1 MGERPEAPA
10 CENALALARESLIE
24 QLPLI
29 CYVERADVPDAPA
42 LYISPQVEDILGYS
56 PADWCSG
63 AGTYASTIHADDRE
77 RVLQARR
84 EGFAR
89 CEPLELEYRMIAA
102 DGRVV
107 WVLDE
112 SVQVGEGVSAV
123 RQGFALDITSR
134 KAAEEALQQA
144 EHRFRTLVEQLPLV
158 VYIDALDEVSSNIY
172 TSPQVEQIL
181 GYTDE
186 EWQTNELLFVQTLH
200 PDDRE
205 RVLAAHART
214 HATGESLSLEYRL
227 LHREGHVVWV
237 RDEGRVMKDAD
248 GKPLFLQG
256 YLLDISARR
265 EAEEELRHQAFHDSL
280 TGLANRALFTDRLE
294 HALQRQPAGSI
305 GAAVLFLD
313 LDDFKTINDSLGH
326 LAADQLLR
334 ATGDRIKSVLRSAD
348 TVARFGGDEFAVLL
362 DEVVHPSIAAR
373 TADRI
378 AQALATPFTVGDREL
393 FVSASIGIAI
403 GCDPEELLRAA
414 DVAMYRVK
422 AGGKGHHAFYEPAMD
437 DAVFSRLEL
446 VADLRRAALRN
457 EFVLHYQPTVSLADR
472 RIVGVEALLRWQH
485 PTRGLIPPLEFVS
498 LAEETGLI
506 VSIGRM
512 VLMKACQQVA
522 TWQRELKLEPPL
534 RLAVNVSARQLQDP
548 GFAADV
554 DGALRASGL
563 DPSCLT
569 LELTESVLMQSG
581 PLGTAALGRLR
592 QLGVQLALDDF
603 GTGYSSLGYLQELPV
618 QVVKIDRS
626 FVQDM
631 HKRERSAALVRAII
645 DLGGGLGLSLVA
657 EGVEEEAQAAELRRL
672 GCDTGQGFLFARPLE
687 TEALEELLRDPEPLA
702 SNVRV
707 LRQSEAS

>member
-1 MGERPEAPA
+1 VGAD
-10 CENALALARESLIE
+10 ALALARASLIE

-29 CYVERADVPDAPA
+29 CYIDRADVPDAPP
-42 LYISPQVEDILGYS
+42 LYISPQVEAIFGSS
-56 PADWCSG
+56 PADWCSRS
-63 AGTYASTIHADDRE
+63 GTYEAAIHPDDRE
-77 RVLQARR
+77 RVLGARR
-84 EGFAR
+84 EIYA
-89 CEPLELEYRMIAA
+89 CSEPLELEYRMIAA
-102 DGRVV
+102 DGRVL
-107 WVLDE
+107 WALDE
-112 SVQVGEGVSAV
+112 SVQVGEGAAAV
-123 RQGFALDITSR
+123 RQGFVLDITRR

-172 TSPQVEQIL
+172 TSPQVEQML
-181 GYTDE
+181 GYTAE

-237 RDEGRVMKDAD
+237 RDEGRVIKDAD
-248 GKPLFLQG
+248 GKPHFLQG

-280 TGLANRALFTDRLE
+280 TGLANRSLFTDRLE

-334 ATGDRIKSVLRSAD
+334 ATGDRIKSALRSAD

-362 DEVVHPSIAAR
+362 DEVSHPSAAAR
-373 TADRI
+373 AADRI
-378 AQALATPFTVGDREL
+378 AQALAAPFTVGDREL
-393 FVSASIGIAI
+393 FVNASIGIAI
-403 GCDPEELLRAA
+403 GRDPVELLRAA

-446 VADLRRAALRN
+446 VADLRRAELRN

-472 RIVGVEALLRWQH
+472 RIIGVEALLRWQH
-485 PTRGLIPPLEFVS
+485 PTRGLVLPLEFVS

-506 VSIGRM
+506 VPIGRS
-512 VLMKACQQVA
+512 VLMQACKQVA
-522 TWQRELKLEPPL
+522 AWQRDLRLDPPL

-548 GFAADV
+548 GFTGDVAA
-554 DGALRASGL
+554 ALGSSGL
-563 DPSCLT
+563 DPGCLT

-581 PLGTAALGRLR
+581 PLGTAALRRLR
-592 QLGVQLALDDF
+592 ELGVLLALDDF

-626 FVQDM
+626 FVQDL
-631 HKRERSAALVRAII
+631 HKQERSSALVRAII

-672 GCDTGQGFLFARPLE
+672 GCDVGQGFLFARPLE
-687 TEALEELLRDPEPLA
+687 IEALEELLRDAQPIP
-702 SNVRV
+702 SNVRP
-707 LRQSEAS
+707 LRHSEAS